1 MLSLVASRRTARSRR
16 ASFWREEEDLT
27 RRRMPR
33 TVNRVA
39 IERGGSLEGI
49 EGAEEAF

>member
-1 MLSLVASRRTARSRR
+1 MSSLVASCRTAHLRR
-16 ASFWREEEDLT
+16 ASFWREKENLT
-27 RRRMPR
+27 RRRMLR

-39 IERGGSLEGI
+39 IERGGSLEGV